1 MKKITLL
8 FLAVSLFSVAKTNA
22 QTSKKERAAHKT
34 EKEQM
39 VEPLITAA
47 PISLN
52 PVATG
57 AVIQPNVKAV
67 KAQSTKDIPTNTP
80 IKKTDAKPTDSKIIK
95 KVPPQNALMTA
106 VPVN

>member
-52 PVATG
+52 
-57 AVIQPNVKAV
+57 
-67 KAQSTKDIPTNTP
+67 TP